1 MFPDGQRVVSGSADN
16 TLKVWFVATG
26 ACEATLKGHPHC
38 TYVRQIETDSKD
50 TRRQETVRIPAEVV
64 ARRRPRLSFVYKSSL

>member
-38 TYVRQIETDSKD
+38 TYVRRETYND
-50 TRRQETVRIPAEVV
+50 ETLPITVNIPAEVV
-64 ARRRPRLSFVYKSSL
+64 ARRCPRLCFVYKSSL

>member
-38 TYVRQIETDSKD
+38 TYVRREVYDDKTYE
-50 TRRQETVRIPAEVV
+50 ETVRIPAEVV
-64 ARRRPRLSFVYKSSL
+64 ARRCPRLCFVYKSSL